1 MTVVQELTVVDLGNN
16 LWEVTI
22 DKEHIYKLYAPNE
35 ETAKKRALR
44 LYYT

>member
-1 MTVVQELTVVDLGNN
+1 MTVVQELTVVDLGNC